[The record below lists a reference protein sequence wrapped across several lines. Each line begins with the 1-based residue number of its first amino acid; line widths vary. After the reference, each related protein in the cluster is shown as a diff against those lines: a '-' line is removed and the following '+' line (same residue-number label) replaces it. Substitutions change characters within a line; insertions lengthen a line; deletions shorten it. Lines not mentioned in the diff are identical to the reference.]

1 MSIIDLIQGCDLQLD
16 PLPNLKNVFDG
27 YTDVFFLELEKEEES
42 FSGKSDDSDT
52 AQKLRKSIKRYQKE
66 AEEMLDLYSKQ
77 MKQKR
82 KNESAAAESLVV
94 KNKASVELSKMSQ
107 KKEEE
112 SSLA

>member
-1 MSIIDLIQGCDLQLD
+1 
-16 PLPNLKNVFDG
+16 
-27 YTDVFFLELEKEEES
+27 
-42 FSGKSDDSDT
+42 
-52 AQKLRKSIKRYQKE
+52 
-66 AEEMLDLYSKQ
+66 MLDLYSKQ